1 MLLLQNAMTYWYPVD
16 IAHILLC
23 GKNLRFLYFFCKV
36 FLIRKKKEKG
46 KNNFRIIGIC
56 YYSLKEIYAGSFIIP
71 LSQMCTCMQSS
82 MKQYFY
88 SIFCY
93 FWSAWIRIWNKKIH
107 FFDCLINIWCKA
119 LFKYS
124 FKRLM
129 HFYLGWVAIKTFL
142 MDFLQ

>member
-36 FLIRKKKEKG
+36 FLIRKKRKKA
-46 KNNFRIIGIC
+46 RIIYGLSGFVIIHLKRFMQVH
-56 YYSLKEIYAGSFIIP
+56 SLFHYPKCAHV
-71 LSQMCTCMQSS
+71 CNRAW
-82 MKQYFY
+82 KKYFY

-107 FFDCLINIWCKA
+107 FFDCLINIYCKA

-124 FKRLM
+124 LKRLM
-129 HFYLGWVAIKTFL
+129 HFYLEWVAIKTFL

>member
-46 KNNFRIIGIC
+46 KNNLRIIGIC

-82 MKQYFY
+82 MKKIFLFNFFVTFEVHEFACGTKNPFFRLPYQYLVH
-88 SIFCY
+88 SI
-93 FWSAWIRIWNKKIH
+93 
-107 FFDCLINIWCKA
+107 
-119 LFKYS
+119 
-124 FKRLM
+124 
-129 HFYLGWVAIKTFL
+129 V
-142 MDFLQ
+142 

>member
-46 KNNFRIIGIC
+46 KNNLRIIGIC

-82 MKQYFY
+82 MKKYFY
-88 SIFCY
+88 SIFLLLLKCMN
-93 FWSAWIRIWNKKIH
+93 SHMEQKNP
-107 FFDCLINIWCKA
+107 FF
-119 LFKYS
+119 
-124 FKRLM
+124 RLPYQ
-129 HFYLGWVAIKTFL
+129 YLVHSIV
-142 MDFLQ
+142 